1 MNDEPIVP
9 IEPENVQRTDPA
21 LNMMAEA
28 LDLARG
34 GYRVFPLYEPTAVG
48 DAATCACAD
57 PTCTSIGK
65 HPRTKH
71 GANEATVDEV
81 QIRRWWMRWPTANI
95 GIATGNGL
103 HVLDVDGPDGAES
116 LRARYS
122 LEIAEFIQTTLTAST
137 GRDGGYHLFFNPPP
151 GPSLKSCTARLGSK
165 LDERGEAG
173 YVVAAP
179 SLHRSGTRY
188 AWTTGLNTP
197 RAPWPDAFLGMPE
210 GERSTTLLRYI
221 GWWFHVG
228 LGDDEVLVHARDHNT
243 RYGRP
248 PLDEREVEQLVC
260 NVGERHRKSGSV
272 NLAAVYSDAGNGARL
287 ATAVHGELKMCLSLG
302 TAFVFNTRFWEPD
315 VRGEPLARTVAKK
328 FVETELQGAALALAE
343 GKRER
348 ADAHVKELLKLKNEA
363 RFAPMLKN
371 AKDDPI
377 LRIEPQAF
385 DRPLHLLNVA
395 DGTLNLDTLALQPF
409 AADDLLTGQLPV
421 RYVPG
426 ARSEVWAQHIR
437 YLASAS
443 DGTPRPDLEAFYWR
457 ALGYTLYGGNP
468 ERRAFFLKGRTT
480 AGKTKL
486 LEGLRALFGRYAGSL
501 GFDSLLKKGRF
512 NTGGDGA
519 RSDIAGLLGKR
530 FVTAAEPNVDGEFD
544 TALLKQLTGGDTLMA
559 RHLYQRATPFIFT
572 GKLWLAA
579 NAPPKIASD
588 DDATWMRLLV
598 IPVEYTLP
606 APLRDD
612 GILQKLTTDDALTGL
627 LAMMIEGLLEVRTLG
642 GLQAPALV
650 TGATNAY
657 RDDNNA
663 LTQFLADACVITEPR
678 RKTAGVPKTGL
689 ADVFERYT
697 RYCETRDVPA
707 LYQTTRS
714 FADAL
719 RDLSPGFEVTKST
732 GGGTFVYGLELTAR
746 MPEVDDA
753 DSIV

>member
-1 MNDEPIVP
+1 MEPAP
-9 IEPENVQRTDPA
+9 I
-21 LNMMAEA
+21 MMAEA
-28 LDLARG
+28 LNLARR
-34 GYRVFPLYEPTAVG
+34 GYRVFPIYEPTVVG
-48 DAATCACAD
+48 GAATCACRDIKCKA
-57 PTCTSIGK
+57 IGK

-71 GANEATVDEV
+71 GVNDATVDEA
-81 QIRRWWMRWPTANI
+81 QIRRWWMHWPTANI
-95 GIATGNGL
+95 GVATGSGL
-103 HVLDVDGPDGAES
+103 HVLDVDGPDGAET
-116 LRARYS
+116 LRARYG
-122 LEIAEFIQTTLTAST
+122 LEIAEFILTTLTAST
-137 GRDGGYHLFFNPPP
+137 GRDGGYHLFFNAPA
-151 GPSLKSCTARLGSK
+151 GPSLKSVAGRLGQN
-165 LDERGEAG
+165 LDERGEPG

-179 SLHRSGTRY
+179 SLHKSGARY
-188 AWTTGLNTP
+188 AWTTGLDRP

-243 RYGRP
+243 RFGQP
-248 PLDEREVEQLVC
+248 PLDDSEVEQLVR
-260 NVGERHRKSGSV
+260 NVGERHRKSGSI

-287 ATAVHGELKMCLSLG
+287 ATAVHGELKVCLPLG

-315 VRGEPLARTVAKK
+315 VREQPLARTVAKR
-328 FVETELQGAALALAE
+328 FVDKELHAAALALAA
-343 GKRER
+343 GTREH
-348 ADAHVKELLKLKNEA
+348 ADEHVKEVLKLKNES
-363 RFAPMLKN
+363 RFTSMLKN

-377 LRIEPQAF
+377 LRVEPQAF
-385 DRPLHLLNVA
+385 DRPLHLINVA

-421 RYVPG
+421 AYVPG

-457 ALGYTLYGGNP
+457 ALGYTLYGGNA

-486 LEGLRALFGRYAGSL
+486 LEGVRALFGRYAGSL

-606 APLRDD
+606 TGLRDD
-612 GILQKLTTDDALTGL
+612 GILHKLTTAEALTGL
-627 LAMMIEGLLEVRTLG
+627 LAMMIDGLQEVRTLG
-642 GLQAPALV
+642 GLQPPTIV

-663 LTQFLADACVITEPR
+663 LTQFLADACMITEPR
-678 RKTAGVPKTGL
+678 RKTAGVPKTRI

-697 RYCETRDVPA
+697 RYCETRDVPP
-707 LYQTTRS
+707 LFQTTRS
-714 FADAL
+714 FAEAL

-732 GGGTFVYGLELTAR
+732 GGGTFVYGLELAAR
-746 MPEVDDA
+746 MPEVDDV
-753 DSIV
+753 DTIV